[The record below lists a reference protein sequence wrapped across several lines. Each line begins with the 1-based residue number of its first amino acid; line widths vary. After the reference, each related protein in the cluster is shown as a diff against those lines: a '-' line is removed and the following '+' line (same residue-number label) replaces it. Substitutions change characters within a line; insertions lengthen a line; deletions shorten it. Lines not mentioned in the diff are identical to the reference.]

1 MYKLLLINPVGKR
14 SGYLMSQFSTFSPLG
29 LAYVAALTPSDWE
42 VEIIDENYD
51 EFVIKEADLIG
62 ITAFT
67 SNINRAYEL
76 AQIYRNKKIP
86 VILGGIH
93 VSMYA
98 EEALQFADSVV
109 IGEAEGVW
117 NDVIQDFEKNQLQRK
132 YFGPRVDL
140 EKLSVTPRR
149 DLLHPNY
156 LWHSI
161 QTSRGCPFD
170 CKFCT
175 VSKYLGRQYR
185 QRTADDVL
193 CELEDIPGDF
203 VAFVDDNLIGYSA
216 ASKARAKAL
225 FTGMLS
231 RGIRKKWWMQTS
243 INAADDEEIIE
254 LAARSGCMFVFV
266 GFESINPQTLKG
278 MNKKANISL
287 GIENY
292 KRVVDT
298 FHRYGIAVLGAFIIG
313 NDDEPSNYYQKLSDF
328 IITSGVDMV
337 QVSILTPLPGTQL
350 MEELKDQNRILFDKF
365 PGDWEKYRF
374 SYVVHQPSGTDKDA
388 IYAGD
393 NYIKNRIYSFPVY
406 QRRLISSF
414 LALKFKSSFYAT
426 VKLNKALKK
435 SWKNA
440 HYYKE
445 RHI

>member
-1 MYKLLLINPVGKR
+1 
-14 SGYLMSQFSTFSPLG
+14 MSQFSTFSPLG
-29 LAYVAALTPSDWE
+29 LAYVAALTPPDWE

-51 EFVIKEADLIG
+51 EFQFKEADLVG

-86 VILGGIH
+86 VVLGGIH

-98 EEALQFADSVV
+98 EEALQFADSAV
-109 IGEAEGVW
+109 IGEAEGIW
-117 NDVIQDFEKNQLQRK
+117 NIVIQDFENNQLQSK

-140 EKLSVTPRR
+140 DKLSVTPRR
-149 DLLHPNY
+149 DLLHHKY
-156 LWHSI
+156 LWHSV

-170 CKFCT
+170 CNFCT
-175 VSKYLGRQYR
+175 VSKYLGRKYR
-185 QRTADDVL
+185 QRTAENVL
-193 CELEDIPGDF
+193 SELEDITGDF

-216 ASKARAKAL
+216 ESRARAKAL
-225 FTGMLS
+225 FMGMLN

-243 INAADDEEIIE
+243 INAVEDEEIIE

-266 GFESINPQTLKG
+266 GFESINPQALKD

-313 NDDEPSNYYQKLSDF
+313 NDNESSDYYEKLSNF

-350 MEELKDQNRILFDKF
+350 MEELDDQNRILFNRF
-365 PGDWEKYRF
+365 PSDWDKYRF
-374 SYVVHQPSGTDKDA
+374 SYVVHQPRGTDRRI

-393 NYIKNRIYSFPVY
+393 NYIKNRIYSFPAY
-406 QRRLISSF
+406 QRRLFSSF

-426 VKLNKALKK
+426 LKLNKALKK

-445 RHI
+445 PLI